1 MPIQRAKPR
10 LVDLDQTPLTSVS
23 ASNLPAGSV
32 LQVQHRNH
40 NPLFSSSSQTFID
53 ITNYNVTITPV
64 SASNKVLLIVCPS
77 WGTNG
82 HGSLR
87 ITRKIG
93 SASASVLSIAVG
105 DQELGSRTAATFHSY
120 RTTTDAES
128 YDQKHEG
135 ITILDTPNTTDA
147 VLYQVQGAVPSSASY
162 TFVFNRQ
169 YSEADQNY
177 SARVRSS
184 MTAMEIKG

>member
-23 ASNLPAGSV
+23 ASDLPAGSV

-40 NPLFSSSSQTFID
+40 NPLVASTSQTFID

-77 WGTNG
+77 WGVNG

-93 SASASVLSIAVG
+93 SASASVLSVAVG
-105 DQELGSRTAATFHSY
+105 DQELGNRTAATFHAY
-120 RTTTDAES
+120 RTTTDAET

-147 VLYQVQGAVPSSASY
+147 VLYQVQGAVPYSSSY

-169 YSEADQNY
+169 FSEANENY
-177 SARVRSS
+177 SSRVRSS